1 MPWVRLATNSKCW
14 ERGASQNT
22 PWGGNPDKGVK
33 GERKLSFC
41 FHLCILVFVPVT
53 SQAVTA
59 ASGSCYHAF
68 SSMRLC
74 PQTESKQTNFFINLL
89 LIKYL
94 VTARRREIITI
105 PMMLPWLIWFM
116 WCRLNIL
123 ASNQAFSKSLAQISY
138 EPCVG
143 SLSIHA
149 LLKGFPSV
157 EQTVGRWAFVLCDS
171 PFLVCLITKLS
182 FINSSK

>member
-1 MPWVRLATNSKCW
+1 M
-14 ERGASQNT
+14 SQNT

-33 GERKLSFC
+33 GERKLVIG
-41 FHLCILVFVPVT
+41 FHLCVLVFVPVA

-59 ASGSCYHAF
+59 ASGSCYLAF

-74 PQTESKQTNFFINLL
+74 PQAVSPNKPIFFVNLL

-94 VTARRREIITI
+94 VTARRREITTI
-105 PMMLPWLIWFM
+105 PMMLPWLSWFM

-123 ASNQAFSKSLAQISY
+123 ASNQASSKSLAQISY

-143 SLSIHA
+143 SLSMHA
-149 LLKGFPSV
+149 LLKVFPSV

-182 FINSSK
+182 FISSNK